1 MPLSEGVIVLSN
13 DNPVAAA
20 VGAWEWVSVIRLATM
35 QVIQLIEGGEGYGV
49 ATVLRMILR
58 IFPEASVVAMNKGA
72 FVQELPTAR
81 LRWCG
86 KVVRRPRRTST
97 AGILLQLVGWAST
110 WWRASKHIADALGPE
125 TVILHCHNQ
134 VTALIAAM
142 VRFRRK
148 GRTTYIILHYHS
160 KMSRRLWGL
169 IRFAQVQLLGRC
181 VDVIVCVSKA
191 VSLYWQGAACDLK
204 TIHNAIEPLANA
216 RLTPDA
222 KQQDGRNAM
231 LIAASLSA
239 EKGHLVA
246 VEALRL
252 LKAMGVDLQ
261 LWIAGGSLDQS
272 QNPFVS
278 VLRERIV
285 AAGLADSVLLLGE
298 VTMVREL
305 ARRAWVGLQLR
316 STPEPF
322 GLWSLEAMEAGLP
335 LVATNTGGTPELVRD
350 GIDGLLIPPGR
361 PDAIAAA
368 VLRLHRDPLLRQ
380 KLSENARL
388 RAKAF
393 SVDAF
398 KHKLSALY
406 SELAS

>member
-1 MPLSEGVIVLSN
+1 
-13 DNPVAAA
+13 
-20 VGAWEWVSVIRLATM
+20 
-35 QVIQLIEGGEGYGV
+35 
-49 ATVLRMILR
+49 
-58 IFPEASVVAMNKGA
+58 
-72 FVQELPTAR
+72 
-81 LRWCG
+81 
-86 KVVRRPRRTST
+86 
-97 AGILLQLVGWAST
+97 
-110 WWRASKHIADALGPE
+110 
-125 TVILHCHNQ
+125 
-134 VTALIAAM
+134 
-142 VRFRRK
+142 
-148 GRTTYIILHYHS
+148 
-160 KMSRRLWGL
+160 
-169 IRFAQVQLLGRC
+169 
-181 VDVIVCVSKA
+181 
-191 VSLYWQGAACDLK
+191 
-204 TIHNAIEPLANA
+204 
-216 RLTPDA
+216 
-222 KQQDGRNAM
+222 M